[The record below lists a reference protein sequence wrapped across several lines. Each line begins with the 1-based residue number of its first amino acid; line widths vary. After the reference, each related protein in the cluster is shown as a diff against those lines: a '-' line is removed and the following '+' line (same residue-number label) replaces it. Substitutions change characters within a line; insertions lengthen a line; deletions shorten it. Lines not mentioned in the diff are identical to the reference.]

1 MANEQKIG
9 EKRMSR
15 SRQRLRQWK
24 SVLGGDILATDF
36 FRRQTKLI
44 GLVMLFTILY
54 VDNRYSCQRQ
64 LIELAQLQQELAD
77 IRYNA
82 LTRSSELMQKSRQ
95 SNIERYINANG
106 SELHTSTQPPS
117 LSPIRILKRH
127 GSKQKKHINP
137 ILLHL
142 GHDGYHWCGR
152 GGQGGYHHVSG
163 A

>member
-36 FRRQTKLI
+36 FRRQIKLM

-95 SNIERYINANG
+95 SNIERYIN
-106 SELHTSTQPPS
+106 STPPLS
-117 LSPIRILKRH
+117 PLSSSPIRTSKNH
-127 GSKQKKHINP
+127 GS
-137 ILLHL
+137 
-142 GHDGYHWCGR
+142 
-152 GGQGGYHHVSG
+152 
-163 A
+163 

>member
-9 EKRMSR
+9 KKRMSR

-106 SELHTSTQPPS
+106 SELHTSTQPPF
-117 LSPIRILKRH
+117 LIP
-127 GSKQKKHINP
+127 
-137 ILLHL
+137 
-142 GHDGYHWCGR
+142 D
-152 GGQGGYHHVSG
+152 
-163 A
+163 